1 MAPCIILEPEE
12 EEEEVMTSNLR
23 SSFKER
29 QCKHIPESI
38 EVASSLTKRTCVES
52 SQEVPILDTPLSL
65 MPLADVARTSRALTV
80 RSPIKNYAC
89 PIQERI
95 STTPT
100 PDVDHNDK
108 DILVQSHAPRWEEI
122 MELLKQVLCFT
133 EAEPSSTDISDF
145 FPLTQRFF
153 VDIDDNP
160 PIIVAARLPQSTL
173 ESVIS
178 CIQLMHDYITF
189 ETVEVVSFAPP

>member
-1 MAPCIILEPEE
+1 MNLSLFASTFAFSFKVGTKQDSTNSPFIGVKPDYGIEPVAPCIILEPEE

-29 QCKHIPESI
+29 QYKHLSESI
-38 EVASSLTKRTCVES
+38 EVASSLAKRTCVES

-65 MPLADVARTSRALTV
+65 MPLVDVARTSRALIV

-100 PDVDHNDK
+100 PDDG
-108 DILVQSHAPRWEEI
+108 S
-122 MELLKQVLCFT
+122 
-133 EAEPSSTDISDF
+133 
-145 FPLTQRFF
+145 
-153 VDIDDNP
+153 
-160 PIIVAARLPQSTL
+160 
-173 ESVIS
+173 
-178 CIQLMHDYITF
+178 
-189 ETVEVVSFAPP
+189 